1 MATNMKRCFD
11 TLLAQ
16 VGNAPILVDIG
27 ASGKLPPGWDAIK
40 EHSVYVGF
48 DPDSREMREV
58 AGTAF
63 KRKIIVNKAV
73 HPDTNARKI
82 SFNLT
87 KSPFCSSVLGVDYK
101 ETRNWYFQ
109 DLFTLV
115 SVAEVPC
122 TTLEAALRSADVDHC
137 DWLKID
143 AQGIDMRI
151 FWAISPRHRERIMAL
166 DLEPGLGPS
175 AYLEGNGERFADND
189 APLRKEGF
197 WLSRLNVQGSIRV
210 GRSTLAW
217 AGINPDPA
225 EDRLIQKRVRPSPFW
240 CEVRYLRTIE
250 YLAANAV
257 SQERCFL
264 LGLFALID
272 EQPGFALEVARYI
285 EATYGSSKALE
296 CLKSNAKSCFRVG
309 AMAKA
314 FVRAKLL
321 LKPFVRKVW
330 KA

>member
-1 MATNMKRCFD
+1 MDLVGREWLHCGCTGPSGRWDKSQFWWCGPIPPSSTASSALPGRMKPSPDRARFLRGSLRRSFRGCGHGPVSRSQSNVMATNMKRCFD

-143 AQGIDMRI
+143 AQGI
-151 FWAISPRHRERIMAL
+151 
-166 DLEPGLGPS
+166 
-175 AYLEGNGERFADND
+175 
-189 APLRKEGF
+189 
-197 WLSRLNVQGSIRV
+197 
-210 GRSTLAW
+210 
-217 AGINPDPA
+217 
-225 EDRLIQKRVRPSPFW
+225 
-240 CEVRYLRTIE
+240 
-250 YLAANAV
+250 
-257 SQERCFL
+257 
-264 LGLFALID
+264 
-272 EQPGFALEVARYI
+272 
-285 EATYGSSKALE
+285 
-296 CLKSNAKSCFRVG
+296 
-309 AMAKA
+309 
-314 FVRAKLL
+314 
-321 LKPFVRKVW
+321 
-330 KA
+330 